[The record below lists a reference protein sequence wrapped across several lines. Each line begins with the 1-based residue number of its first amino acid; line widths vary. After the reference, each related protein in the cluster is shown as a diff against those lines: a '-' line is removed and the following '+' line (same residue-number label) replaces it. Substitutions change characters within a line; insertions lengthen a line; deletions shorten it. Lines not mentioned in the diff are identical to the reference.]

1 MQNFWLALLG
11 AIIVEVVATLCL
23 KLSDGMTKPL
33 PSMVMLLGYGVA
45 FYLLAYAVREIELSI
60 AYAIWAGLGILLTS
74 LAGVVLF
81 GESLSWAKAFS
92 TGLIIAGVIGLF
104 YSQPST

>member
-1 MQNFWLALLG
+1 MQNFWLALFG
-11 AIIVEVVATLCL
+11 AIVVEVIATLCL
-23 KLSDGMTKPL
+23 KLSDGMTRLL
-33 PSMVMLLGYGVA
+33 PSAIMLLGYGIA
-45 FYLLAYAVREIELSI
+45 FYLLAYAVRQIELSI

-74 LAGVVLF
+74 MAGVFLF

-104 YSQPST
+104 YSQPSA